1 MTQAQPK
8 RAWDERGVSLIEVMV
23 GLVMLTL
30 ALLALASA
38 AGLALRTLVVLQQLC
53 DATGL
58 SGLGR
63 RWGRCLAAN
72 RVARVE
78 RVLRYV

>member
-1 MTQAQPK
+1 MSVRK
-8 RAWDERGVSLIEVMV
+8 LDERGASLIEVMV
-23 GLVMLTL
+23 GMLMLTS
-30 ALLALASA
+30 ALLALA